1 MMSKSVVRRL
11 VHVSSFVAYDWS
23 KAIFDE
29 RTPLLTDMYS
39 MDGYTIARVWQERV
53 VSRAAAA
60 HSWNL
65 TILRP
70 GFIWGRAHAAIGGMG
85 RIFGRVYLMFGP
97 CTRLPLTHIVN
108 CAHCVVAALECPAA
122 VGEEFNVIDGDQVRV
137 LHYVR
142 EHARQTGRHGI
153 LLPVPYR
160 LGLAIVQLASFISRM
175 LFGKKR
181 QLPSILMPRRYE
193 RQFKPI
199 RFSNKKLKDK
209 LGWSAP
215 LTFEECINLTF

>member
-1 MMSKSVVRRL
+1 M
-11 VHVSSFVAYDWS
+11 
-23 KAIFDE
+23 
-29 RTPLLTDMYS
+29 
-39 MDGYTIARVWQERV
+39 
-53 VSRAAAA
+53 
-60 HSWNL
+60 
-65 TILRP
+65 
-70 GFIWGRAHAAIGGMG
+70 
-85 RIFGRVYLMFGP
+85 
-97 CTRLPLTHIVN
+97 
-108 CAHCVVAALECPAA
+108 PAA

>member
-1 MMSKSVVRRL
+1 MVSGANRFLGYYVVARLLERGHSVRAIVRPASSDPTWNGNVEVFRRRPPRLCQSGTRIDNIDALLHLAAAITGDEDAQFAATVVGTEKLIEMMSKSVVRRL

-108 CAHCVVAALECPAA
+108 CAHCVVAALEC
-122 VGEEFNVIDGDQVRV
+122 R
-137 LHYVR
+137 LR
-142 EHARQTGRHGI
+142 LARN
-153 LLPVPYR
+153 
-160 LGLAIVQLASFISRM
+160 SM
-175 LFGKKR
+175 
-181 QLPSILMPRRYE
+181 
-193 RQFKPI
+193 
-199 RFSNKKLKDK
+199 
-209 LGWSAP
+209 
-215 LTFEECINLTF
+215 